1 MTPVQQLIRVQ
12 LCQLDDVCCDGVAC
26 DDLLS
31 TDATCHWRPPD
42 STADRWNP
50 MGARQ
55 INGACSSF
63 QSQNAYSGSETS
75 ALHWKSKLRNVWGQY
90 KCISILGC
98 CENAQNRLALER
110 LGKIHIRKQNG
121 IIIISVRHDCC
132 VCMATK
138 YACHSTMAR
147 PAQYTKYLQNR
158 TASLTVRS
166 EQAMCSALHA
176 STLQQRHTLNR
187 TASLTVRSEQAM
199 CSALHA
205 STSQQQRALNSKQT
219 AAADAS

>member
-1 MTPVQQLIRVQ
+1 
-12 LCQLDDVCCDGVAC
+12 
-26 DDLLS
+26 
-31 TDATCHWRPPD
+31 
-42 STADRWNP
+42 
-50 MGARQ
+50 MGACQ

-90 KCISILGC
+90 KCVSILGAC

-176 STLQQRHTLNR
+176 STLQQQHTLSRTASLTVRSEQAMCSALHASTLQQRHTLNR